1 MDEVER
7 KSVMLDVLYEDKDVL
22 VVVKPA
28 GIESQTSRRLEP
40 DMVSEIKNY
49 LHRKAQEAKK
59 LSTGLSPKASTVTVE
74 PVCWSYPPAGQA
86 GARRDGVCQEPEGGS
101 ALEPSGT
108 RTENWRKS
116 IRLWYVEN
124 LWIMWVST
132 WIIC

>member
-49 LHRKAQEAKK
+49 LHRKAQEAKSYPPVYPQK
-59 LSTGLSPKASTVTVE
+59 HPQSRWSRMLELSTGWTSRCA
-74 PVCWSYPPAGQA
+74 A
-86 GARRDGVCQEPEGGS
+86 
-101 ALEPSGT
+101 
-108 RTENWRKS
+108 
-116 IRLWYVEN
+116 
-124 LWIMWVST
+124 
-132 WIIC
+132 

>member
-59 LSTGLSPKASTVTVE
+59 HPQSRWSRMLELSTGWTSRCA
-74 PVCWSYPPAGQA
+74 A
-86 GARRDGVCQEPEGGS
+86 
-101 ALEPSGT
+101 
-108 RTENWRKS
+108 
-116 IRLWYVEN
+116 
-124 LWIMWVST
+124 
-132 WIIC
+132 

>member
-1 MDEVER
+1 
-7 KSVMLDVLYEDKDVL
+7 MLDVLYEDKDVL

-74 PVCWSYPPAGQA
+74 PYVGVIHRLDKPVRGS
-86 GARRDGVCQEPEGGS
+86 DGVWPR
-101 ALEPSGT
+101 T
-108 RTENWRKS
+108 RRRQRT
-116 IRLWYVEN
+116 
-124 LWIMWVST
+124 
-132 WIIC
+132 